1 MLGLHHTFGFENT
14 VDSLLTDTSIRR
26 TSLCDG
32 HLLPV
37 PKMSVL
43 EGVDCIRHFIL
54 VPTSPIKTYL
64 PIFKYRDD
72 VPLGVNN
79 INLNAATRLP
89 FSREVQFSAE
99 NNFDMLL
106 DNI

>member
-1 MLGLHHTFGFENT
+1 MKN
-14 VDSLLTDTSIRR
+14 
-26 TSLCDG
+26 
-32 HLLPV
+32 
-37 PKMSVL
+37 
-43 EGVDCIRHFIL
+43 
-54 VPTSPIKTYL
+54 YL
-64 PIFKYRDD
+64 PISKDRDD

-89 FSREVQFSAE
+89 FSWEVQFSAE

>member
-1 MLGLHHTFGFENT
+1 
-14 VDSLLTDTSIRR
+14 
-26 TSLCDG
+26 
-32 HLLPV
+32 
-37 PKMSVL
+37 MSVL

-106 DNI
+106 DNIWSKTAFKVSQTSITVNDIPELLRII